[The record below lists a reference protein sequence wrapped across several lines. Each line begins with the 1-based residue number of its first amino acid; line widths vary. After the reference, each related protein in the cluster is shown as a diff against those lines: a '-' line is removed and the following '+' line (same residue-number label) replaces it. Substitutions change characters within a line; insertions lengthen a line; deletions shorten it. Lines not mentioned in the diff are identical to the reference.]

1 MEFEQKYLSVSEI
14 SNSIKY
20 TLETNFETVRVV
32 GEISNFKPHAASGHW
47 YFTLKDDKAQISCTM
62 WNSVNGRVFFKP
74 QDGMKVVLTGKVSV
88 YVPRGTYSLDA
99 RLMVPMGEGELQ
111 AAFEKLKRKLE
122 SEGLFNREIKK
133 EIPEFPQKI
142 GIVTA
147 VDSAAMKDMVR
158 VATRRYPLVNIVVVP
173 TRVQGAGAAEEIVK
187 GIEQLNKR
195 ADIETIIIAR
205 GGGSIEDLWA
215 FNEEIVARAI
225 YKSKIP
231 IISGVGHEIDF
242 TIADFVADLR
252 ASTPTAAME
261 LATPDLSNAEAFLS
275 EFVFDT
281 EEKLLTI
288 IEDYRSEVSS
298 LIDSYGFRIIKDNI
312 KSHFQIIDNLI
323 YKLNNRIENN
333 IKNYKTELL
342 LHTKTLAANDI
353 DSVLKKGFAI
363 VKQNSRV
370 IERKDGLDG
379 NSSFTIKFYDG
390 EKSIN

>member
-20 TLETNFETVRVV
+20 TLETNFETVKVV

-47 YFTLKDDKAQISCTM
+47 YFTLKDDKAQINCTM
-62 WNSVNGRVFFKP
+62 WNSLNSRVFFKP

-88 YVPRGTYSLDA
+88 YIPRGTYSLDA

-122 SEGLFNREIKK
+122 AEGLFDKSVKK

-147 VDSAAMKDMVR
+147 VDSAAMKDMVS

-173 TRVQGAGAAEEIVK
+173 TKVQGAGAAEEIVR

-195 ADIETIIIAR
+195 TDIETIIVAR

-231 IISGVGHEIDF
+231 IISGVGHEIDY

-252 ASTPTAAME
+252 AITPTAAME
-261 LATPDLSNAEAFLS
+261 LATPDLSNVEAFLS
-275 EFVFDT
+275 DFIYDT

-288 IEDYRSEVSS
+288 IEDYKNEVSS

-312 KSHFQIIDNLI
+312 KSHFQYIDNLI
-323 YKLNNRIENN
+323 YKLNNRIESN

-353 DSVLKKGFAI
+353 NSVLKKGYAI

-370 IERKDGLDG
+370 IERKEGLEEK
-379 NSSFTIKFYDG
+379 NSFTIKFYDG
-390 EKSIN
+390 EISIN